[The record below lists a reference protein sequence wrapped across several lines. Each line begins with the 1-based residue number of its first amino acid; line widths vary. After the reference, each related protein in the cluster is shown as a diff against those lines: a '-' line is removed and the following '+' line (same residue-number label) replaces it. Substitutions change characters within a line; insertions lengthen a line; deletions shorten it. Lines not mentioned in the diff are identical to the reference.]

1 MVWKSDMFTFSFLVN
16 WQVGKIQELEKKKK
30 NLFISL
36 PVELLESSLKGK
48 PLIYYSFLII

>member
-30 NLFISL
+30 ICLFL
-36 PVELLESSLKGK
+36 YQWSSLKAPWK
-48 PLIYYSFLII
+48 ESHSYTIHSL